1 MRKINEIR
9 QDLNAAIAAYEAAAT
24 AEERDAA
31 MVKVR
36 ALCKELQDANE
47 IERARQ
53 LSAENAM
60 RDAVKKAGR
69 RLSFMKFLRES
80 LAGSLTGLEAEVVE
94 AGREEYRALGFQ
106 PRGFVIPSAYLRAT
120 GQNAGSPADGGNLA
134 VESALRYFDALQE
147 RLVISKLGATMLT
160 GLVGNLP
167 LVSDQAVI
175 ASWVAEGAAGETK
188 KTKYSKQ
195 TMTPHRNSV
204 TMAVT
209 KELLAQTS
217 EDVEQKVMNLILNA
231 HATLI
236 EKAAI
241 AGSGSG
247 NEPTGILNTD
257 GIGDVAIGT
266 NGGAISWRKII
277 ELETAVNSKNA
288 GGRGSMAYLTNAK
301 VVGALKVTEK
311 ATNTAR
317 FIISD
322 MTPNTINGYAYD
334 WTNVVPDNLTKGTAA
349 DKCSAI
355 IFGNFDDLYIGQWGG
370 IDIVADPYT
379 KKKEGEIEF
388 TINALNDVK
397 VARPESFAVIKD
409 ITL

>member
-47 IERARQ
+47 IESARQ
-53 LSAENAM
+53 LSAEKAM
-60 RDAVKKAGR
+60 RDAVKNAGR
-69 RLSFMKFLRES
+69 RLSFVKFLRES
-80 LAGSLTGLEAEVVE
+80 LAGSLTGLEAEVAE
-94 AGREEYRALGFQ
+94 AGREEYRALGVQ

-120 GQNAGSPADGGNLA
+120 GQNVGTLEDGGNLA

-160 GLVGNLP
+160 GLVGNVP

-188 KTKYSKQ
+188 KTKFPKQ

-217 EDVEQKVMNLILNA
+217 VDVEQKVMNLILNA

-247 NEPTGILNTD
+247 NEPTGILNTT

-266 NGGAISWRKII
+266 NGGAIIWKKII
-277 ELETAVNSKNA
+277 ELETVVNSKNA

-301 VVGALKVTEK
+301 VVGALKGTEK
-311 ATNTAR
+311 AANTGR

-349 DKCSAI
+349 DKCSAV
-355 IFGNFDDLYIGQWGG
+355 IFGNFNDLYIGQWGG
-370 IDIVADPYT
+370 IDIIADPYT

-397 VARPESFAVIKD
+397 VARPESFAAIKD